1 MSTPNSLRSDE
12 RNDRSEQTTLLP
24 LESAADVGRANYA
37 RVEFDQHISEMLTE
51 HARQR
56 SPQDCSDRS
65 YRNHL
70 LGVAGEVAVATWQ
83 NGTIDLDIY
92 PDYCG
97 DDGVDVV
104 APAKWGNGTDTFQVK
119 TTREIHSP
127 EHWVT
132 ADGLN
137 NADYFVLCATNA
149 PARYVEIV
157 GYISQRVLR
166 SLGTG
171 YLQDGYLLSAEYL
184 NPVKP
189 THYSPNDVREVMY
202 R

>member
-1 MSTPNSLRSDE
+1 MR
-12 RNDRSEQTTLLP
+12 LLP
-24 LESAADVGRANYA
+24 LESAADVGRSNYA

-70 LGVAGEVAVATWQ
+70 LGVASEVAVATWQ
-83 NGTIDLDIY
+83 NGTVDTEIY

-97 DDGVDVV
+97 DDGIDVV
-104 APAKWGNGTDTFQVK
+104 APAKWGDGTDTFQVK
-119 TTREIHSP
+119 ATREMRSP
-127 EHWVT
+127 EQWVT
-132 ADGLN
+132 PDEINKAN
-137 NADYFVLCATNA
+137 YFVLCATNA

-157 GYISQRVLR
+157 GYISQRVLQ

-171 YLQDGYLLSAEYL
+171 YLRNGYLLSAEYL

-189 THYSPNDVREVMY
+189 THYSPSDVREVMY
-202 R
+202 S